1 MTTCKG
7 CGQSLR
13 AGARFCPGCG
23 SETVDDT
30 LPETV
35 IVEPR
40 PAQDRN
46 YDPSPPMPPPRRR
59 PVALLVAAAVLAV
72 AVVGLGLF
80 VFLPPPAGVPV
91 LVPEMAT
98 GSAAPTTSTQR
109 VPATQQPS
117 VRLAH
122 YVEDDQAAADA
133 LLGYWIPQIS
143 SKQLGTVADGITFGY
158 PEIVADVEM
167 LKERYRG
174 AVVLLSGD
182 YSSFS
187 HDGFW
192 VTVVAER
199 FTTPTQANAWCEGM
213 GFASDE
219 CFAKRLSYSEGP
231 AGNTVHR

>member
-1 MTTCKG
+1 V
-7 CGQSLR
+7 
-13 AGARFCPGCG
+13 RFCPACG
-23 SETVDDT
+23 RQTLDVTV
-30 LPETV
+30 LETV

-40 PAQDRN
+40 ADQN
-46 YDPSPPMPPPRRR
+46 WNHDPLPPMPPPRRR
-59 PVALLVAAAVLAV
+59 PVALWMVAALAV

-80 VFLPPPAGVPV
+80 VFLPPPAEAPVPV
-91 LVPEMAT
+91 PESAAT

-109 VPATQQPS
+109 VPAMQQPS

-122 YVEDDQAAADA
+122 YVEDDRAAADA

-167 LKERYRG
+167 LKARYRG
-174 AVVLLSGD
+174 AVVLRSGD

-231 AGNTVHR
+231 TGNTVHR